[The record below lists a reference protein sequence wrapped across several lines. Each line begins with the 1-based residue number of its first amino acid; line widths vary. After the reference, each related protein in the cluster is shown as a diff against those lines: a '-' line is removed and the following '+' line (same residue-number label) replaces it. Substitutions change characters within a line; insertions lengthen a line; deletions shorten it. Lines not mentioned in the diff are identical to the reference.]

1 MARGKYLIIGLGR
14 FGLSVLDSLLETDVE
29 LMVFDNDINRINEV
43 KNKLQNALCLDATN
57 EETLQKFDLRDFTAA
72 IVTMGENFQN
82 NLLTTVILKKFGV
95 RKVIVRAG
103 TAIEEKILRQ
113 VGADIVVFPEVEMG
127 RKLAST
133 LLRKSVEESIPLTD
147 EHSIVHVKVT
157 EVLLGKSLL
166 EADIRKQYH
175 INVFAIQKFY
185 DQENEQT
192 IMPGPE
198 YVFEEN
204 DVMMIVGHNDDLDR
218 FVKDIV

>member
-1 MARGKYLIIGLGR
+1 LIIGLGR

-218 FVKDIV
+218 FVKDIA

>member
-1 MARGKYLIIGLGR
+1 MIIGLGR

-218 FVKDIV
+218 FVKDIA

>member
-218 FVKDIV
+218 FVKDIA